1 MLKGWKNKR
10 GATNG
15 KKSGQRPAVTRKSK
29 PMKDWK
35 DTIGIFTDDEGMKQL
50 FEEALRIRA
59 QDRRQA
65 RLRSTNKRKVK
76 S

>member
-1 MLKGWKNKR
+1 MSKGWKKKR
-10 GATNG
+10 GSTNG
-15 KKSGQRPAVTRKSK
+15 KKSGHQQAVPRKSK
-29 PMKDWK
+29 PTKDWK
-35 DTIGIFTDDEGMKQL
+35 STIGIFTGDEGMKQL

>member
-1 MLKGWKNKR
+1 V
-10 GATNG
+10 
-15 KKSGQRPAVTRKSK
+15 KKSEHKQVVSHKSQ

-35 DTIGIFTDDEGMKQL
+35 RTIGIFTGDAGMKQL

-65 RLRSTNKRKVK
+65 RLRSNHKRKA
-76 S
+76 